1 MAFNIG
7 RVAMY
12 NKKFPSIKSSDPL
25 ISWSSKVTQNI
36 LAAVSLLPQGLWT
49 LNLAERWLPTKK
61 IQPIK
66 SHNPLNTWSS
76 EVT

>member
-61 IQPIK
+61 F
-66 SHNPLNTWSS
+66 NPLSHTIP
-76 EVT
+76 